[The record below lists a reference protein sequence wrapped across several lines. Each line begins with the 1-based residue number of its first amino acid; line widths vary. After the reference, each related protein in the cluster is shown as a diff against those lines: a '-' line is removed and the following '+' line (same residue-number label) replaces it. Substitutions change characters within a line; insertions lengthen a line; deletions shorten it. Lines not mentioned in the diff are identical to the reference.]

1 MLSVQKPSKRS
12 VYWSSVLDFVTESL
26 CPGNFRINTVIFQ
39 VDCSKYNEHKELIR
53 GPRPDYDQYGADSPP
68 ELSEDQ
74 KKICED
80 QWNLEQ
86 YREWVNNNA
95 NRIQV
100 ILQTP

>member
-1 MLSVQKPSKRS
+1 M
-12 VYWSSVLDFVTESL
+12 
-26 CPGNFRINTVIFQ
+26 NFQ

-100 ILQTP
+100 ISGQTI

>member
-1 MLSVQKPSKRS
+1 M
-12 VYWSSVLDFVTESL
+12 
-26 CPGNFRINTVIFQ
+26 
-39 VDCSKYNEHKELIR
+39 DCSKYNEHKELIR

-80 QWNLEQ
+80 EWNLEQ

-100 ILQTP
+100 RYDSLLLLTILFTGTATR